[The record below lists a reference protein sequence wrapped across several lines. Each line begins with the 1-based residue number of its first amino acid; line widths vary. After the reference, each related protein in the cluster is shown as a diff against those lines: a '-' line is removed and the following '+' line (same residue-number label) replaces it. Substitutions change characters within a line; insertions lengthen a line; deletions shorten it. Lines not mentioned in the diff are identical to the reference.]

1 MGVPNSLN
9 LTRFIRDPRNKHP
22 GVFIFNK
29 EKMDKK
35 RMIDIKNDF
44 LLDKYELTQDEVEQL
59 IEEKLLRA
67 REYYE
72 ALRAREER
80 VLKEFE

>member
-1 MGVPNSLN
+1 
-9 LTRFIRDPRNKHP
+9 
-22 GVFIFNK
+22 
-29 EKMDKK
+29 MDKK

-44 LLDKYELTQDEVEQL
+44 LLEKYELTQDEVEQL

-80 VLKEFE
+80 VLKEVE